1 MGKKRRLKTRRRKTT
16 TASEQQTTE
25 LLSSA
30 EIIGG
35 NEDLLRNIL
44 INIPE
49 KPLSR
54 FKSVSKT
61 WLSVISDPHFSLRW
75 HTKHIPSPSAL
86 FCYAYNQYSFVPLDN
101 REKNNS
107 FDRIFNADP
116 FPVAMHPYDRPLIYQ
131 SCNGLLLLT
140 IRGDYDCNLPYPFP
154 LYVYNPTTRQIKNI
168 PDPRIK
174 FSESMFLN
182 VYLAFDPLTSSHF
195 KIFMFDTRYLGEE
208 WSIYSSETDSWRAWK
223 SPQRDLFAEHQAY
236 KCSHDLMVKYG
247 VFFDGAIHWP
257 TWFLSISVCFDIDEE
272 CCFQFPMPPIQGGK
286 KRRSIRYFGESGGY
300 LHLIDCKDSDLRFRG
315 YKVDLVDA
323 LGWRFIA
330 FGWDIKRFNVVILGL
345 IVHGKDSSVL
355 VMHVPA
361 GEMAISYNMNSHK
374 LKKLCP
380 LLDNHWPSS
389 CIGGASMVHAHTFGF
404 RFISLELD
412 SKKHLKHDNNPGRR
426 FRACE
431 QGVCGYFSWVD
442 PPMCKRSKEIIPGLL
457 RKKNQLEDE
466 VMNIG
471 GASLVLLVIADGPDM
486 NNAGLMIFTPC

>member
-1 MGKKRRLKTRRRKTT
+1 MGKKRRPKTRRRKTT
-16 TASEQQTTE
+16 VSEQQTTE

-30 EIIGG
+30 DIIGG
-35 NEDLLRNIL
+35 NEDLLRNVL

-107 FDRIFNADP
+107 FDCIFNVDP

-140 IRGDYDCNLPYPFP
+140 IRGDNDYNLPYPFP
-154 LYVYNPTTRQIKNI
+154 LY
-168 PDPRIK
+168 
-174 FSESMFLN
+174 
-182 VYLAFDPLTSSHF
+182 
-195 KIFMFDTRYLGEE
+195 
-208 WSIYSSETDSWRAWK
+208 
-223 SPQRDLFAEHQAY
+223 
-236 KCSHDLMVKYG
+236 YG

-257 TWFLSISVCFDIDEE
+257 TWIHSISVCFDIDEE

-300 LHLIDCKDSDLRFRG
+300 LHLIDCKDSDLRFNVFEMEYDYSKWFVK

-330 FGWDIKRFNVVILGL
+330 FGWDIKRFNVVIL
-345 IVHGKDSSVL
+345 V
-355 VMHVPA
+355 
-361 GEMAISYNMNSHK
+361 
-374 LKKLCP
+374 
-380 LLDNHWPSS
+380 
-389 CIGGASMVHAHTFGF
+389 
-404 RFISLELD
+404 
-412 SKKHLKHDNNPGRR
+412 
-426 FRACE
+426 
-431 QGVCGYFSWVD
+431 
-442 PPMCKRSKEIIPGLL
+442 
-457 RKKNQLEDE
+457 RK
-466 VMNIG
+466 
-471 GASLVLLVIADGPDM
+471 
-486 NNAGLMIFTPC
+486 